1 MIDVMTAKTSDRL
14 VLHPTGKRENAR
26 KRLCGRWAIPGPA
39 FLVPDFTVKFGL
51 VPKSH
56 LIDVSMREVQAA
68 QPEGKTTAFVHAIIV
83 WGRA

>member
-1 MIDVMTAKTSDRL
+1 MPASDCAVGGQYL
-14 VLHPTGKRENAR
+14 DF
-26 KRLCGRWAIPGPA
+26 A

-51 VPKSH
+51 LPKSH

>member
-1 MIDVMTAKTSDRL
+1 MTDVMTAKTSDRL
-14 VLHPTGKRENAR
+14 VLHPAGKRENAR
-26 KRLCGRWAIPGPA
+26 KRLCGRWAIPGLA